1 MIYDYF
7 ESLILFLFFFY
18 AFQGIPVYSQDDSSI
33 STASNSSS
41 VTSSNEMDSTSGP
54 KGRKEKILTNM
65 VSRLQKIA
73 TKSKIVAKAA
83 EKVSSYPL
91 ILSVEVK
98 SLNGFLVLNM
108 APPPSDAL
116 WYVIVYCALHLAH
129 CVQCMFKI
137 YMYVQYVPISI
148 IIIMYSTLYM
158 MPCGMSLYTVQY
170 TYMYAQMSAP
180 LHCV

>member
-1 MIYDYF
+1 
-7 ESLILFLFFFY
+7 
-18 AFQGIPVYSQDDSSI
+18 
-33 STASNSSS
+33 
-41 VTSSNEMDSTSGP
+41 MDSTSGP

-116 WYVIVYCALHLAH
+116 WYVIVYSVPYTWHT
-129 CVQCMFKI
+129 VYIKV
-137 YMYVQYVPISI
+137 YMYVQYVTMCLHNYYYVQYIIYDALWYVIVYCTIHLHVCSNECTITLCISI
-148 IIIMYSTLYM
+148 FLF
-158 MPCGMSLYTVQY
+158 P
-170 TYMYAQMSAP
+170 
-180 LHCV
+180 H

>member
-1 MIYDYF
+1 M
-7 ESLILFLFFFY
+7 
-18 AFQGIPVYSQDDSSI
+18 YSHTDDSTPV
-33 STASNSSS
+33 STDSSS
-41 VTSSNEMDSTSGP
+41 VTSSEYTTTDSTTGP

-116 WYVIVYCALHLAH
+116 W
-129 CVQCMFKI
+129 
-137 YMYVQYVPISI
+137 
-148 IIIMYSTLYM
+148 
-158 MPCGMSLYTVQY
+158 
-170 TYMYAQMSAP
+170 
-180 LHCV
+180 